1 MGMEEYIYYI
11 KSILI
16 FIIMYF
22 LYKRYNKSYILLGLL
37 LTIPLFLM
45 YEMSDLPLS
54 LTTKWA

>member
-1 MGMEEYIYYI
+1 
-11 KSILI
+11 
-16 FIIMYF
+16 MYF

-37 LTIPLFLM
+37 ATIPLFLM

>member
-16 FIIMYF
+16 FVIMYF
-22 LYKRYNKSYILLGLL
+22 LYKKYNKSYILLGLL
-37 LTIPLFLM
+37 LTVPLFLM